1 MLQKD
6 KYEWKYAIFTC
17 NYEIYGVSQLRMLF
31 SAKLPMR
38 ILFSKMRFLSQ
49 SRVMRVSRPQT
60 TKRLRALR
68 NSQQGAGT
76 MDREEQ
82 EQWKVDEQFEDVS
95 KSAAT
100 SCKDVQT
107 IAGVLQATDLT
118 DEDKG
123 YMKPQIQSFCSE
135 TASQRCPAWVR
146 LPAAASL
153 FTSLFSPHNI

>member
-1 MLQKD
+1 MH
-6 KYEWKYAIFTC
+6 
-17 NYEIYGVSQLRMLF
+17 V
-31 SAKLPMR
+31 
-38 ILFSKMRFLSQ
+38 LFSKMQQLFLFQ

-68 NSQQGAGT
+68 NSQQAAGT
-76 MDREEQ
+76 TDREEQ

-118 DEDKG
+118 DQDKG
-123 YMKPQIQSFCSE
+123 YMQSQIQSFCSE
-135 TASQRCPAWVR
+135 TARQGSEMESLDLR
-146 LPAAASL
+146 LG
-153 FTSLFSPHNI
+153 

>member
-1 MLQKD
+1 
-6 KYEWKYAIFTC
+6 
-17 NYEIYGVSQLRMLF
+17 MLF
-31 SAKLPMR
+31 SAKLPMHV
-38 ILFSKMRFLSQ
+38 LFSKMQQLFLSR

-68 NSQQGAGT
+68 NSQQAAGT
-76 MDREEQ
+76 TDREEQ

-123 YMKPQIQSFCSE
+123 YMQSQIQSFCSE
-135 TASQRCPAWVR
+135 TARQGSGMESLDLR
-146 LPAAASL
+146 LG
-153 FTSLFSPHNI
+153 

>member
-1 MLQKD
+1 MQ
-6 KYEWKYAIFTC
+6 
-17 NYEIYGVSQLRMLF
+17 QL
-31 SAKLPMR
+31 
-38 ILFSKMRFLSQ
+38 FLSR

-68 NSQQGAGT
+68 NSQQAAGT
-76 MDREEQ
+76 TDREEQ

-123 YMKPQIQSFCSE
+123 YMQSQIQSFCSE
-135 TASQRCPAWVR
+135 TARQGSGMESLDLR
-146 LPAAASL
+146 LG
-153 FTSLFSPHNI
+153 

>member
-1 MLQKD
+1 
-6 KYEWKYAIFTC
+6 
-17 NYEIYGVSQLRMLF
+17 MLF
-31 SAKLPMR
+31 SAKLPMHV
-38 ILFSKMRFLSQ
+38 LFSKMQQLFLSR

-68 NSQQGAGT
+68 NSQQAAGT
-76 MDREEQ
+76 TDREQ

-135 TASQRCPAWVR
+135 TVKQGSGMESLDLR
-146 LPAAASL
+146 LG
-153 FTSLFSPHNI
+153 

>member
-1 MLQKD
+1 MP
-6 KYEWKYAIFTC
+6 
-17 NYEIYGVSQLRMLF
+17 LF
-31 SAKLPMR
+31 SAKLPMHV
-38 ILFSKMRFLSQ
+38 LFSKMQQLFLFQ

-68 NSQQGAGT
+68 NSQQAAGT
-76 MDREEQ
+76 TDREEQ

-123 YMKPQIQSFCSE
+123 YMKPQIQSFYSE
-135 TASQRCPAWVR
+135 TARQGSGMESLDLR
-146 LPAAASL
+146 LG
-153 FTSLFSPHNI
+153 